1 MVSWNADGR
10 NPKRRSGYMKLHRF
24 YYLLFIAFAV
34 NVPGVMAFDQTGL
47 THNEGLFNLQS
58 ASRIVLAA
66 LVGMAFFACVCVGK
80 RVRIAQAFT
89 RRSTVA
95 FGLMYALFL
104 ASCFLNASGIA
115 VALFRIFEWLLLLL
129 IIEAWSQRIAPEE
142 RPYAV
147 TRAFFVICAVSF
159 AMVAVGLIVAPKL
172 ALTSL
177 SNDEAGFEFR
187 LGGSVIHPNRLGVLA
202 GIALWYFILFKRH
215 LTRVFGVALC
225 STVLVL
231 TYSRTAI
238 AGVMLTGPAFAIFG
252 SVRQRMRA
260 LAVCVVAIA
269 VALASED
276 KIWTFLQRGQ
286 GSENL
291 QSASERV
298 AVWGAGLNMLRER
311 PLVGFG
317 YISGVK
323 EQLSHAVT
331 TLWWIPPH
339 AHNELLQTAVSA
351 GIFCAVLLLII
362 YWQIARRIIALPKSP
377 LRTFL
382 LLTFVQLAAYAMQG
396 PVLSYEMSS
405 LGAMLLA
412 LYLCIPPK
420 AKLQARMIQTRTR
433 TYAETG
439 VAV

>member
-1 MVSWNADGR
+1 
-10 NPKRRSGYMKLHRF
+10 MKLHRF

-66 LVGMAFFACVCVGK
+66 LVGIAFFACVCVGK

-89 RRSTVA
+89 RRSTVV
-95 FGLMYALFL
+95 FGIMYVLFL

-129 IIEAWSQRIAPEE
+129 IIEAWSQRIALEE

-177 SNDEAGFEFR
+177 SNEEAGFEFR

-202 GIALWYFILFKRH
+202 GIALWYFILFKRR
-215 LTRVFGVALC
+215 LTRVFGLVLC
-225 STVLVL
+225 LTVLML

-238 AGVMLTGPAFAIFG
+238 AGLMLTGPVFAIFG

-260 LAVCVVAIA
+260 LAACALAIA
-269 VALASED
+269 LAIACED
-276 KIWTFLQRGQ
+276 QIWHFLQRGQ
-286 GSENL
+286 GAENIET
-291 QSASERV
+291 ASDRM
-298 AVWGAGLNMLRER
+298 AVWVAGLAMLRER

-317 YISGVK
+317 YITGVK
-323 EQLSHAVT
+323 EQLAHTVT
-331 TLWWIPPH
+331 ASWWIPPH
-339 AHNELLQTAVSA
+339 VHNELLQTAVTA
-351 GIFCAVLLLII
+351 GIFAAVLVLIM
-362 YWQIARRIIALPKSP
+362 YFQIGKRIVALPKSP
-377 LRTFL
+377 VRTFL
-382 LLTFVQLAAYAMQG
+382 LTAFVQLLAYAIQG
-396 PVLSYEMSS
+396 PILSYEMSS

-412 LYLCIPPK
+412 MYFFVPPK
-420 AKLQARMIQTRTR
+420 AKLEARMKARTR
-433 TYAETG
+433 SYAETG
-439 VAV
+439 VAA